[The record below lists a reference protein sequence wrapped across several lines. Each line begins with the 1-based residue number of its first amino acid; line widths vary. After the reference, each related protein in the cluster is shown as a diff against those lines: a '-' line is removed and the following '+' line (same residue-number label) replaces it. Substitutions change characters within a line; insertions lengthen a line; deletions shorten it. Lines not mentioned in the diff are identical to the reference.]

1 MLMSSYYSTIRK
13 FIEALKTEQSTM
25 EKKYVRVAG
34 HEAVKRE
41 QKYVNTIQRM
51 KTIIQQS

>member
-1 MLMSSYYSTIRK
+1 
-13 FIEALKTEQSTM
+13 M
-25 EKKYVRVAG
+25 ENKYVRVAG

-41 QKYVNTIQRM
+41 QKYVNRIQRM